1 MHIFNIVPRVWSCF
15 SESNRHRARTRL
27 TESRLAESKA
37 SNGSNANAPWR
48 RPGIGRL
55 LSHGAIVAMALQV
68 AACDEAAPTVQSA
81 APPPAVTVTGVTK
94 QDVNPSTTFNARI
107 EAVDS
112 VDLRARVQGFVE
124 KRLFDEGA
132 EVKAGDPLIVLEK
145 APYQAQVE
153 QVRGQ
158 ITSAEGALKLAKIEV
173 DRNETLVRRQAVAQA
188 KLDESNARYA
198 QALGELQQL
207 QAALKRAELDLSYTD
222 IKAPMD
228 GRIGRFQVSVGDFVT
243 PSSDA
248 LAAIVSQDP
257 MYVTFPVSARKLLE
271 VRKAASSQGG
281 DPRNVIVKLRMP
293 DGSIYGE
300 TGKINFVDVQV
311 SPTTDTVTLRATIP
325 NVQNDRGV
333 RFLIHNQLVTAI
345 IEQAEPEQAL
355 VIPQAAIAVDQAGPY
370 VLVVGENGKAEQR
383 RIRVGAA
390 QGDSIQVTDGLK
402 EGERVIVEG
411 LLKVRPGQAVAVAD
425 AAKNRK

>member
-1 MHIFNIVPRVWSCF
+1 MIHRFILMPRVSLSCLK
-15 SESNRHRARTRL
+15 SDPYRMRARRTDVDARK
-27 TESRLAESKA
+27 S
-37 SNGSNANAPWR
+37 SNADAHR
-48 RPGIGRL
+48 RQRRIGRL
-55 LSHGAIVAMALQV
+55 WSHGAVIAIALQV
-68 AACDEAAPTVQSA
+68 GACDEAAPMKSA
-81 APPPAVTVTGVTK
+81 APPPPAVTVTSVAK
-94 QDVNPSTTFNARI
+94 QDVTPSTTFNARI

-132 EVKAGDPLIVLEK
+132 EVRAGDPLIVLEK
-145 APYQAQVE
+145 APYEAQVE

-207 QAALKRAELDLSYTD
+207 QAALKRAELDLGYTD

-300 TGKINFVDVQV
+300 TGKIDFVDVQV

-325 NVQNDRGV
+325 NIQNDRGG

-355 VIPQAAIAVDQAGPY
+355 VIPQAAVAIDQAGPY
-370 VLVVGENGKAEQR
+370 VLVVGQEGKAEQR

-390 QGDSIQVTDGLK
+390 QGGAISVTDGLK

-425 AAKNRK
+425 APKNGN